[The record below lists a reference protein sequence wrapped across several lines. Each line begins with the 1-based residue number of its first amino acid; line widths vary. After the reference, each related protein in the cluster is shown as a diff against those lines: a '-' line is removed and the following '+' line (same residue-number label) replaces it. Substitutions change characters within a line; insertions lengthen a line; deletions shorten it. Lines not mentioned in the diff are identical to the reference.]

1 MKKLNSIMLI
11 FFFSLLSVS
20 CTMLQPVPTP
30 EAKVYNIQGVKKAV
44 IYEKSQQWIAENF
57 GKAKEVI
64 QYKNLDEGRII
75 AKGISNIQPRGDMYS
90 RGFYFTWVIDIKD
103 ERIRVE
109 YKNISAYTDGQVVG
123 VPYASGTKND
133 IDVKMTSYINDMI
146 NYIQGSDSKNW

>member
-1 MKKLNSIMLI
+1 MKHLKLIMLLV
-11 FFFSLLSVS
+11 FFSLLSVS

-30 EAKVYNIQGVKKAV
+30 EAKIYNVKGAKKAV
-44 IYEKSQQWIAENF
+44 IFEKSQQWIAENF

-75 AKGISNIQPRGDMYS
+75 AKGISSIQPRGDMYS

-103 ERIRVE
+103 ERIRLE
-109 YKNISAYTDGQVVG
+109 YKNISAYSDGGVVG

-133 IDVKMTSYINDMI
+133 IDEKMTTYINDMI
-146 NYIQGSDSKNW
+146 SYIRGSDSKNW